1 MIFNIDCK
9 IMALKPPHPIQIPV
23 YDSFTIDLDKY
34 PRIGSVKENTDKVMI
49 QFLMNQ
55 EILEKVA
62 KSYGNAVTFYNECK
76 EYFYVFQSYD
86 KKMFKKFSAQEI
98 IQLVN
103 STNTFMNQHRNPL
116 RQMEYLRKMNSMDM
130 YYYMII
136 RNRDFYMEL
145 FLNIQDAKHAYFQR
159 REVNYKF
166 NPPFDFYGD
175 IGIVGQVYHA
185 QELLEINAYVQ
196 FLLKNKI
203 YKELPEPICVKRQIV
218 KPKVEEIQEEEKD
231 IKIIHLE

>member
-1 MIFNIDCK
+1 MDCK
-9 IMALKPPHPIQIPV
+9 IMALKAPHPIQIPV

-34 PRIGSVKENTDKVMI
+34 PRTRSVKENTDKVMV

-55 EILEKVA
+55 EMLEKVA

-76 EYFYVFQSYD
+76 EYFYVFQSFN

-103 STNTFMNQHRNPL
+103 STNTFMNQQRNPL
-116 RQMEYLRKMNSMDM
+116 RQMEYLRKMNRMDM
-130 YYYMII
+130 YYYLII
-136 RNRDFYMEL
+136 RNRDFYLEL

-175 IGIVGQVYHA
+175 ISILGQVYHS

-203 YKELPEPICVKRQIV
+203 YKELPEPICVKCPMEKPEV
-218 KPKVEEIQEEEKD
+218 KEIQEED

>member
-1 MIFNIDCK
+1 
-9 IMALKPPHPIQIPV
+9 MALKAPHPIQIPV

-34 PRIGSVKENTDKVMI
+34 PRIGSVKENTDKVII

-55 EILEKVA
+55 EMLEKVV

-76 EYFYVFQSYD
+76 DYFYVFQSYD
-86 KKMFKKFSAQEI
+86 KKKFKKFSAQEI

-103 STNTFMNQHRNPL
+103 STNTFMNQQRNPIL
-116 RQMEYLRKMNSMDM
+116 QMEYLRKMNVMDM
-130 YYYMII
+130 YYYILI

-159 REVNYKF
+159 REVNYKC

-175 IGIVGQVYHA
+175 MGIIGQVYHA

-203 YKELPEPICVKRQIV
+203 YKELPEPICVKRQIE
-218 KPKVEEIQEEEKD
+218 KPKVEEIQEED
-231 IKIIHLE
+231 IKMIYLE